1 MPSQEPQLGDKN
13 DEVDLPSEEND
24 GSEYSSVKMEFLF
37 FLICRFFRSQY
48 CNYTV
53 NIFVALKSFVH
64 W

>member
-37 FLICRFFRSQY
+37 FLICSIV
-48 CNYTV
+48 TV
-53 NIFVALKSFVH
+53 LWPENLWVSLLL
-64 W
+64 